1 MSWPKNMPGKTR
13 SDDSPAGAHSDWTT
27 TKLKY
32 IADAIAGGTPD
43 TENLDYWDKREEGI
57 RWIAIG
63 DMSQR
68 ETVETSKKSLTR
80 PGLLSKSLRIG
91 EPGTVLFAMYASVGE
106 VAMLKIP
113 ATWNQAIL
121 GLVAR
126 EKICTPVFLFYFL
139 KTVRDYLPFMYR
151 SNTQN
156 NLNAEQV
163 LNLPVSL
170 PGINLQRAI
179 TAYLD
184 RETAK
189 IDALIDKQEQLI
201 ATLREDRAATI
212 TQAVT
217 KGPAPEVEMRNA
229 GTKWIESVPSHWDVV
244 PIKRLATT
252 ITDGAHISPETDGG
266 VYDFV
271 STKDVDDRGIDF
283 EGSLK
288 TSPSSYEYLV
298 RNGCQPEPGDV
309 LFSKDG
315 TIGRT
320 VVVAERRSFVI
331 ASSLIIIR
339 PDEHRVD
346 SRFVHFLCQAVNVR
360 EQVESFVK
368 GAGLPRL
375 SISNLR
381 KIVVPL
387 PPLEEQAAITAI
399 LEAHLATVDSLIRK
413 STEAIDTLRE
423 YRSALITN
431 AVTGKIDVREAV

>member
-1 MSWPKNMPGKTR
+1 MNWPEYPKYYNSGLPWIGPIPSHWSLVPNRAFLELKRRPVGSQSGTFTLLSLTLRGVIQRDISENKGKFPAAFDTYQEVDTGDLVFCLFDIEETPRTVGLSPHRGMITGAYDVFRVSSHVNARYIEYLYLSLDQRKSLSYFYSGLRKVIRMPTF
-13 SDDSPAGAHSDWTT
+13 
-27 TKLKY
+27 
-32 IADAIAGGTPD
+32 
-43 TENLDYWDKREEGI
+43 NGI
-57 RWIAIG
+57 RSPLPPLDEQHQIA
-63 DMSQR
+63 S
-68 ETVETSKKSLTR
+68 
-80 PGLLSKSLRIG
+80 
-91 EPGTVLFAMYASVGE
+91 
-106 VAMLKIP
+106 
-113 ATWNQAIL
+113 
-121 GLVAR
+121 
-126 EKICTPVFLFYFL
+126 FL
-139 KTVRDYLPFMYR
+139 D
-151 SNTQN
+151 
-156 NLNAEQV
+156 
-163 LNLPVSL
+163 
-170 PGINLQRAI
+170 G
-179 TAYLD
+179 
-184 RETAK
+184 ETAK

-201 ATLREDRAATI
+201 TTLREDRAATI

-217 KGPAPEVEMRNA
+217 RGLAPEVEMRNA
-229 GTKWIESVPSHWDVV
+229 ETKWIESVPSHWDVV

-271 STKDVDDRGIDF
+271 STKDVDDRGINF

-339 PDEHRVD
+339 PDAHRVD

-399 LEAHLATVDSLIRK
+399 LEAHLAKVDSLIRK
-413 STEAIDTLRE
+413 STESIDTLRE